1 MNEDITVRLKDFLS
15 WENADE
21 AILEIRILRQMVRD
35 WQQTAEM
42 LAMDLGNRLYAQE
55 TYDDVASGVY
65 ENVRERLLSIT
76 HSQNRKHKT
85 WEQVLDGDSHG

>member
-35 WQQTAEM
+35 WEQTAKM
-42 LAMDLGNRLYAQE
+42 LAMDLGKVEYAQ
-55 TYDDVASGVY
+55 AVY
-65 ENVRERLLSIT
+65 EDVSEGLYEKVRERIKS
-76 HSQNRKHKT
+76 S
-85 WEQVLDGDSHG
+85 E